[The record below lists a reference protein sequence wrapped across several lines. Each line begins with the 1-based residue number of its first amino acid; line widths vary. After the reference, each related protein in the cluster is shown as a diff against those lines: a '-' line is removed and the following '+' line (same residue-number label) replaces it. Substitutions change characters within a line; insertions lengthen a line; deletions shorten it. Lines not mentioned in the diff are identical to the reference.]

1 MVAKGIELILQIIGV
16 ILNVI
21 TYRGHIM
28 THKNKIKKKMS
39 KIKFK
44 KIFQKTI
51 LNKNFKNKFHE
62 I

>member
-28 THKNKIKKKMS
+28 THKKKIKKKIKKMS
-39 KIKFK
+39 KKYFK
-44 KIFQKTI
+44 KNW
-51 LNKNFKNKFHE
+51 NKNFKNKFHE